1 MMALAPLEIQ
11 AGMAFLTSISDI
23 WIRRLRRPMVST
35 VHQENMNMA
44 QEAICHHPRLC
55 YNSHQES
62 PQLLHVLGQDP
73 KAYKNN

>member
-35 VHQENMNMA
+35 VHQQNMNMV

-55 YNSHQES
+55 YKLTSGITPTFACIRS
-62 PQLLHVLGQDP
+62 GP
-73 KAYKNN
+73 